1 MLQYFEYD
9 NKTIF
14 YLFYIYSYDVNNE
27 IIICKYIY
35 RRRYKYIWRFETIY
49 LMKKYT
55 VNLLCF
61 KNW

>member
-1 MLQYFEYD
+1 MLQYFEYG

-35 RRRYKYIWRFETIY
+35 RRIYKYIWRFETIY